1 MTDQA
6 EMSPQDMANTSE
18 LTIAS
23 HLAQR
28 LRELGVNEG
37 FGIVGDYVLKFVGSL
52 YEEGFS
58 VLNTT
63 DEQGAGFAADA
74 YARVRGFGVVVC
86 TYGVGGLKLANATA
100 NAWSERV
107 PLLVVSGAP
116 GISERENDPM
126 LHHRVKDFD
135 TQLRVFQDLT
145 CAQGVLGNTHT
156 AADEIDRVISV
167 MVSEQRPGYLE
178 VPRDMVAQAIEP
190 PESPLRFH
198 LPTVDEAALRHA
210 VGDVMSH
217 LRGAQTVVIH
227 AGAMVER
234 RKLSDSLFRLATS
247 SGIPVATSSLARGVF
262 PERHELGLGVYLGA
276 LSPENVVRRVENAD
290 VLLSLGVLQTDL
302 TLGAFTAHID
312 HERYIL
318 ATDTDV
324 TVGYSTYRDVPLW
337 AFIPALADAI
347 EGESISVDH
356 SPIPAHG
363 PYVPSDE
370 APSVS
375 DVVHAIEIHLDERHS
390 LLLDPGEALFSAVD
404 MRVPTYAHASA
415 YYATMG
421 YAVPAALG
429 VGKADPQRRPVVVV
443 GDGAFIMTG
452 LEAAACAYN
461 GVPAIVIVLDNS
473 GYGTQRP
480 IMDGPF
486 NDIPVMAVDRLPET
500 FGTGRGFDVKTRA
513 ELDDVLRQA
522 VESNELCILRVHLPK
537 DGRSA
542 ALERLGQALRAR
554 A

>member
-1 MTDQA
+1 MTEIQ
-6 EMSPQDMANTSE
+6 E
-18 LTIAS
+18 LTIAR
-23 HLAQR
+23 HLTQR
-28 LRELGVNEG
+28 LHELSVSEG
-37 FGIVGDYVLKFVGSL
+37 FGIVGDYVLKFVGTL
-52 YEEGFS
+52 HEAGMP

-74 YARVRGFGVVVC
+74 YARVRGFGMVVC

-145 CAQGVLGNTHT
+145 CAQAVLGNAHA
-156 AADEIDRVISV
+156 AADEIDRVMAC

-178 VPRDMVAQAIEP
+178 VPRDMISQVIAP
-190 PESPLRFH
+190 PESSLHVHVP
-198 LPTVDEAALRHA
+198 PVDEAALRHA
-210 VGDVMSH
+210 VGDVVAH
-217 LRGAQTVVIH
+217 LRDASTAVIH

-234 RKLSDSLFRLATS
+234 RKLSESLYRLATT

-276 LSPENVVRRVENAD
+276 LSPEHVVRRVEDAD

-337 AFIPALADAI
+337 AFIPALADALD
-347 EGESISVDH
+347 GESISVDH
-356 SPIPAHG
+356 SPLPTHENF
-363 PYVPSDE
+363 VPSDD
-370 APSVS
+370 APTVS
-375 DVVHAIEIHLDERHS
+375 DVVHAIEIHLDGRHS

-429 VGKADPQRRPVVVV
+429 VGKADPDRRPVVVV
-443 GDGAFIMTG
+443 GDGAFVMTG

-461 GVPAIVIVLDNS
+461 GVPAIIVVLDNS

-486 NDIPVMAVDRLPET
+486 NDIPAIAVERLPEA
-500 FGTGRGFDVKTRA
+500 FGTGRGFDVRTRA
-513 ELDDVLRQA
+513 ELDDALHQA
-522 VESNELCILRVHLPK
+522 VDSDELCILRVHLPK

-542 ALERLGQALRAR
+542 ALERLGEALRSR

>member
-1 MTDQA
+1 MTEFQ
-6 EMSPQDMANTSE
+6 E
-18 LTIAS
+18 LTIAR
-23 HLAQR
+23 HLTQR
-28 LRELGVNEG
+28 LHELSVSEG
-37 FGIVGDYVLKFVGSL
+37 FGIVGDYVLKFVGTL
-52 YEEGFS
+52 HEAGMP

-74 YARVRGFGVVVC
+74 YARVRGFGMVIC

-145 CAQGVLGNTHT
+145 CDQAVLGNAHA
-156 AADEIDRVISV
+156 AADEIDRVMAC

-178 VPRDMVAQAIEP
+178 VPRDMVTQVIAP
-190 PESPLRFH
+190 PESSLHVHVP
-198 LPTVDEAALRHA
+198 PVDEAALRHA
-210 VGDVMSH
+210 VGDVMAH
-217 LRGAQTVVIH
+217 LRDASTAVIH

-234 RKLSDSLFRLATS
+234 RKLSKALYRLATT
-247 SGIPVATSSLARGVF
+247 SGIPVASSSLARGVF

-276 LSPENVVRRVENAD
+276 LSPEHVVRRVEDAD

-337 AFIPALADAI
+337 AFIPALADALD
-347 EGESISVDH
+347 GESISVGH
-356 SPIPAHG
+356 SPLPTHENF
-363 PYVPSDE
+363 VPSDD
-370 APSVS
+370 ACTVS

-429 VGKADPQRRPVVVV
+429 VGKADPDRRPVVVV
-443 GDGAFIMTG
+443 GDGAFVMTG

-461 GVPAIVIVLDNS
+461 GVPAIIVVLDNS

-486 NDIPVMAVDRLPET
+486 NDIPAIAVERLPEA
-500 FGTGRGFDVKTRA
+500 FGTGCGFDVRTRA
-513 ELDDVLRQA
+513 ELDDALHEA
-522 VESNELCILRVHLPK
+522 VDSDELCILRVHLPK

-542 ALERLGQALRAR
+542 ALERLGEALRAR

>member
-1 MTDQA
+1 MTSVKD
-6 EMSPQDMANTSE
+6 
-18 LTIAS
+18 LTIAG
-23 HLAQR
+23 HLVQR
-28 LRELGVNEG
+28 LHELNVTEG

-52 YEEGFS
+52 DAEGFP

-74 YARVRGFGVVVC
+74 YARVRGLGVVVC
-86 TYGVGGLKLANATA
+86 TYGVGGLKLANTTA
-100 NAWSERV
+100 GAWAERV

-116 GISERENDPM
+116 GISEREGNPM

-145 CAQGVLGNTHT
+145 CAQAVLGNGHV
-156 AADEIDRVISV
+156 AADEIDRVLATII
-167 MVSEQRPGYLE
+167 SEQRPGYLE
-178 VPRDMVAQAIEP
+178 VPRDMVNHVIEP
-190 PESPLRFH
+190 AESSLAIH
-198 LPTVDEAALRHA
+198 LPPLDEAAMQHA
-210 VGDVMSH
+210 IADVVGH
-217 LRGAQTVVIH
+217 LRDARTAVIH

-234 RKLSDSLFRLATS
+234 RKVVGSLYRLATQ
-247 SGIPVATSSLARGVF
+247 SGIPVATSSLGRGVF

-276 LSPENVVRRVENAD
+276 LSPESVVKRVEDAH

-318 ATDTDV
+318 CTDTDV

-337 AFIPALADAI
+337 AFLPALADAL

-356 SPIPAHG
+356 SPIPAHE
-363 PYVPSDE
+363 PFVPSDD
-370 APSVS
+370 PLTVS
-375 DVVHAIEIHLDERHS
+375 DVVHGIEVHTDERHS
-390 LLLDPGEALFSAVD
+390 LLLDPGEALFSSVD

-429 VGKADPQRRPVVVV
+429 VGKADPDRRPVVVV
-443 GDGAFIMTG
+443 GDGAFVMTG

-461 GVPAIVIVLDNS
+461 SVPAIIIVLDNS

-480 IMDGPF
+480 IMDGTF
-486 NDIPVMAVDRLPET
+486 NDIPMMAFDRLPEA

-513 ELDDVLRQA
+513 ELDHALREA
-522 VESNELCILRVHLPK
+522 VACNELCILRVRLPK
-537 DGRSA
+537 DGRSP
-542 ALERLGQALRAR
+542 ALERLGEALRSR

>member
-1 MTDQA
+1 MTNSQ
-6 EMSPQDMANTSE
+6 E
-18 LTIAS
+18 LTIAR

-28 LRELGVNEG
+28 LREFDVTEG
-37 FGIVGDYVLKFVGSL
+37 FGIVGDYVLKFVDAL
-52 YEEGFS
+52 DHEGFR

-74 YARVRGFGVVVC
+74 YARVRGFGAVVC

-135 TQLRVFQDLT
+135 TQFRVFQDLT
-145 CAQGVLGNTHT
+145 CAQAILGTTHSV
-156 AADEIDRVISV
+156 ADEIDRVMAH

-178 VPRDMVAQAIEP
+178 VPRDMVSQVISR
-190 PESPLRFH
+190 PESAMSSHRPL
-198 LPTVDEAALRHA
+198 LDEQALRHA
-210 VGDVMSH
+210 LADVVQQ
-217 LRGAQTVVIH
+217 LRDARTAVIH
-227 AGAMVER
+227 AGAMVQR
-234 RKLSDSLFRLATS
+234 RGLVDSLYELATA

-262 PERHELGLGVYLGA
+262 PERHDLGLGVYLGA
-276 LSPENVVRRVENAD
+276 LSPAHIVSRVEGAD

-312 HERYIL
+312 HEHEIL

-324 TVGYSTYRDVPLW
+324 TVGYRTYQDVPLW
-337 AFIPALADAI
+337 AFIPALTQALHGDSLSLTHTPLPQDEPFVPSADAP
-347 EGESISVDH
+347 EV
-356 SPIPAHG
+356 A
-363 PYVPSDE
+363 
-370 APSVS
+370 
-375 DVVHAIEIHLDERHS
+375 DVVHAIEVHLDERHC

-429 VGKADPQRRPVVVV
+429 VGRADPDRRPVVVV
-443 GDGAFIMTG
+443 GDGAFVMTG

-461 GVPAIVIVLDNS
+461 DVPAIIIVLDNS

-486 NDIPVMAVDRLPET
+486 NDIPVMAVDRLPAV

-513 ELDDVLRQA
+513 ELDEALGQA
-522 VESNELCILRVHLPK
+522 VDSDELCILRVHLPK
-537 DGRSA
+537 EGRSP
-542 ALERLGQALRAR
+542 ALERLGEALRAR

>member
-1 MTDQA
+1 MT
-6 EMSPQDMANTSE
+6 
-18 LTIAS
+18 
-23 HLAQR
+23 
-28 LRELGVNEG
+28 EG
-37 FGIVGDYVLKFVGSL
+37 FGIVGDYVLKFVGAL
-52 YEEGFS
+52 DAEGFP
-58 VLNTT
+58 VLITT

-100 NAWSERV
+100 GAWSERV

-116 GISERENDPM
+116 GMAERENDPM

-135 TQLRVFQDLT
+135 TQLRVFEDLT
-145 CAQGVLGNTHT
+145 CAQAVLGNAHA
-156 AADEIDRVISV
+156 AADEIDRVMAC

-178 VPRDMVAQAIEP
+178 VPRDMIAHVIEP
-190 PESPLRFH
+190 PESPLHVH
-198 LPTVDEAALRHA
+198 LPSVDEAALRHA
-210 VGDVMSH
+210 LDDVVSH
-217 LRGAQTVVIH
+217 LRDARTAVIH

-234 RKLSDSLFRLATS
+234 RKLTESLFRLATTA
-247 SGIPVATSSLARGVF
+247 GIPVATSSLARGVF
-262 PERHELGLGVYLGA
+262 PERHDLGLGVYLGA
-276 LSPENVVRRVENAD
+276 LSPEHVVRRVEDAD

-324 TVGYSTYRDVPLW
+324 TVGYSTYHDVPLW
-337 AFIPALADAI
+337 AFLPALADALD
-347 EGESISVDH
+347 GETISVDH
-356 SPIPAHG
+356 SPLPSHE
-363 PYVPSDE
+363 PFVPSDD
-370 APSVS
+370 ALTVS
-375 DVVHAIEIHLDERHS
+375 DVVHGIEVHLDERHS

-429 VGKADPQRRPVVVV
+429 VGKADPDHRPVVVV
-443 GDGAFIMTG
+443 GDGAFVMTG
-452 LEAAACAYN
+452 LEAASCAFN
-461 GVPAIVIVLDNS
+461 GVPAIIIVLDNS

-486 NDIPVMAVDRLPET
+486 NDIPSIAVDRLPEA

-513 ELDDVLRQA
+513 DLDDALRQA
-522 VESNELCILRVHLPK
+522 VDSDELCILRVRLPK

-542 ALERLGQALRAR
+542 ALERLGEALRAR

>member
-1 MTDQA
+1 MT
-6 EMSPQDMANTSE
+6 
-18 LTIAS
+18 
-23 HLAQR
+23 
-28 LRELGVNEG
+28 EG
-37 FGIVGDYVLKFVGSL
+37 FGIVGDYVLKFVGAL
-52 YEEGFS
+52 DAEGFP
-58 VLNTT
+58 VLITT

-100 NAWSERV
+100 GAWSERV

-116 GISERENDPM
+116 GMAERENDPM

-135 TQLRVFQDLT
+135 TQLRVFEDLT
-145 CAQGVLGNTHT
+145 CAQAVLGNAHA
-156 AADEIDRVISV
+156 AADEIDRVMAC

-178 VPRDMVAQAIEP
+178 VPRDMIAHVIEP
-190 PESPLRFH
+190 PESPLHVH
-198 LPTVDEAALRHA
+198 LPSVDETALRHA
-210 VGDVMSH
+210 VDDVVSH
-217 LRGAQTVVIH
+217 LRDARTAVIH

-234 RKLSDSLFRLATS
+234 RKLTESLFRLATTA
-247 SGIPVATSSLARGVF
+247 GIPVATSSLARGVF

-276 LSPENVVRRVENAD
+276 LSPENVVRRVEDAD

-324 TVGYSTYRDVPLW
+324 TVGYSTYHDVPLW
-337 AFIPALADAI
+337 AFLPALGDALA
-347 EGESISVDH
+347 GETISVDH
-356 SPIPAHG
+356 SPLPSHE
-363 PYVPSDE
+363 PFVPSDD
-370 APSVS
+370 ALTVS
-375 DVVHAIEIHLDERHS
+375 DVVHGIEFHLDERHS

-429 VGKADPQRRPVVVV
+429 VGKADPDHRPVVVV
-443 GDGAFIMTG
+443 GDGAFVMTG
-452 LEAAACAYN
+452 LEAASCAFN
-461 GVPAIVIVLDNS
+461 GVPAIIIVLDNS

-486 NDIPVMAVDRLPET
+486 NDIPTIAVDRLPEA

-513 ELDDVLRQA
+513 DLDDALRQA
-522 VESNELCILRVHLPK
+522 VDSNELCILRVRLPK

-542 ALERLGQALRAR
+542 ALERLGEALRAR

>member
-1 MTDQA
+1 MTSGH
-6 EMSPQDMANTSE
+6 EP
-18 LTIAS
+18 TIAS
-23 HLAQR
+23 HLVQR
-28 LRELGVNEG
+28 LRESGVTEG
-37 FGIVGDYVLKFVGSL
+37 FGIVGDYVLKFVGAL
-52 YEEGFS
+52 DVEGFP
-58 VLNTT
+58 VLIST

-74 YARVRGFGVVVC
+74 YARVRGLGVVVC

-100 NAWSERV
+100 GAWSERV

-116 GISERENDPM
+116 GIGERENDPM

-145 CAQGVLGNTHT
+145 CAQAVLGNAHS
-156 AADEIDRVISV
+156 AADEIDRVLAH
-167 MVSEQRPGYLE
+167 MLSEQRPGYLE
-178 VPRDMVAQAIEP
+178 VPRDMVGQVIESAGP
-190 PESPLRFH
+190 SISVH
-198 LPTVDEAALRHA
+198 LPPVDQEALKHA
-210 VGDVMSH
+210 VGDVVSH
-217 LRGAQTVVIH
+217 LRDARTAAIH

-234 RKLSDSLFRLATS
+234 RKLSEPLHRLATT

-262 PERHELGLGVYLGA
+262 PERHDLGLGVYLGA
-276 LSPENVVRRVENAD
+276 LSPEHVVRRVEDAD

-302 TLGAFTAHID
+302 TLGAFTAKID

-324 TVGYSTYRDVPLW
+324 TVGYCTYRDVPLW
-337 AFIPALADAI
+337 AFVPALADALETETI
-347 EGESISVDH
+347 NIDH
-356 SPIPAHG
+356 EPIPAHE
-363 PYVPSDE
+363 PFVPSN
-370 APSVS
+370 AQPKVS
-375 DVVHAIEIHLDERHS
+375 DVVHAIETHLDERHS

-429 VGKADPQRRPVVVV
+429 IGKADPDRRPVVVV
-443 GDGAFIMTG
+443 GDGAFVMTG
-452 LEAAACAYN
+452 LESAACAYN
-461 GVPAIVIVLDNS
+461 GVPAIIIVLDNS

-486 NDIPVMAVDRLPET
+486 NDIPAIAVEKLPEA
-500 FGTGRGFDVKTRA
+500 FGTGRGFAVTTRA
-513 ELDDVLRQA
+513 ELDDALSRA
-522 VESNELCILRVHLPK
+522 VASDELCIIRVQLPK

-542 ALERLGQALRAR
+542 ALERLGEALRAR

>member
-1 MTDQA
+1 
-6 EMSPQDMANTSE
+6 MAKTSE
-18 LTIAS
+18 PTIAS
-23 HLAQR
+23 HLTRR
-28 LRELGVNEG
+28 LREFGVEEG
-37 FGIVGDYVLKFVGSL
+37 FGIVGDYVLRFVGSL

-58 VLNTT
+58 ILNTT

-107 PLLVVSGAP
+107 PMLVVSGAP

-135 TQLRVFQDLT
+135 TQLHVFQDLT
-145 CAQGVLGNTHT
+145 CAQAVLGNVR
-156 AADEIDRVISV
+156 AAASEIDRVMAC

-178 VPRDMVAQAIEP
+178 IPRDMVGQVISA
-190 PESPLRFH
+190 PESSINIHMP
-198 LPTVDEAALRHA
+198 PVDEAALRHA
-210 VGDVMSH
+210 VDDVVSH
-217 LRGAQTVVIH
+217 LRDSKTAAIH

-234 RKLSDSLFRLATS
+234 RRLGDSLYRLATN

-276 LSPENVVRRVENAD
+276 LSPENVVRRVEDAD

-337 AFIPALADAI
+337 AFIPALADAL
-347 EGESISVDH
+347 ETESLSIAHD
-356 SPIPAHG
+356 PIAAHG
-363 PYVPSDE
+363 PYVPSDD
-370 APSVS
+370 AVLVS

-429 VGKADPQRRPVVVV
+429 VGKADPERRPVVVV
-443 GDGAFIMTG
+443 GDGAFVMTG

-461 GVPAIVIVLDNS
+461 GVSAIVIVLDNS

-486 NDIPVMAVDRLPET
+486 NDIPTMAVDRLPET
-500 FGTGRGFDVKTRA
+500 FGTGRGFDVRTRA
-513 ELDDVLRQA
+513 ELDGALRQA
-522 VESNELCILRVHLPK
+522 VDSDELCILRVHLPRE
-537 DGRSA
+537 GRSA
-542 ALERLGQALRAR
+542 ALERLGEALRAH

>member
-1 MTDQA
+1 MTGN
-6 EMSPQDMANTSE
+6 QD
-18 LTIAS
+18 LTIAR
-23 HLAQR
+23 HLTQR
-28 LRELGVNEG
+28 LREFGVTEG
-37 FGIVGDYVLKFVGSL
+37 FGIVGDYVLKFVGAL
-52 YEEGFS
+52 DAEGFP
-58 VLNTT
+58 VRITT

-100 NAWSERV
+100 GAWSERV

-116 GISERENDPM
+116 GMAERENDPM

-135 TQLRVFQDLT
+135 TQLRVFEDLT
-145 CAQGVLGNTHT
+145 CAQAVLGNAHA
-156 AADEIDRVISV
+156 AADEIDRVMAC

-178 VPRDMVAQAIEP
+178 VPRDMIAHAIEP
-190 PESPLRFH
+190 PESPLHIH
-198 LPTVDEAALRHA
+198 LPPVDEAALRHA
-210 VGDVMSH
+210 LDDVVSH
-217 LRGAQTVVIH
+217 LRDARTAVIH

-234 RKLSDSLFRLATS
+234 RKLTESLFRLATTA
-247 SGIPVATSSLARGVF
+247 GIPVATSSLARGVF
-262 PERHELGLGVYLGA
+262 PERHDLGLGVYLGA
-276 LSPENVVRRVENAD
+276 LSPEHVVRRVEDAD

-324 TVGYSTYRDVPLW
+324 TVGYSTYHDVPLW
-337 AFIPALADAI
+337 AFVPALADALD
-347 EGESISVDH
+347 GETISVDH
-356 SPIPAHG
+356 SPLPTHE
-363 PYVPSDE
+363 PFVPSDD
-370 APSVS
+370 ALTVS
-375 DVVHAIEIHLDERHS
+375 DVVHGIEVHLDERHS

-429 VGKADPQRRPVVVV
+429 VGKADPDHRPVVVV
-443 GDGAFIMTG
+443 GDGAFVMTG
-452 LEAAACAYN
+452 LEAASCAFN
-461 GVPAIVIVLDNS
+461 GVPAIIIVLDNS

-486 NDIPVMAVDRLPET
+486 NDIPTIAVDRLPEA
-500 FGTGRGFDVKTRA
+500 FGTGRGFDVQTRA
-513 ELDDVLRQA
+513 DLDDALRQA
-522 VESNELCILRVHLPK
+522 VDSDELCILRVRLPK

-542 ALERLGQALRAR
+542 ALERLGEALRAR

>member
-1 MTDQA
+1 MTNSQ
-6 EMSPQDMANTSE
+6 ES
-18 LTIAS
+18 TIAR

-28 LRELGVNEG
+28 LREFDVTEG
-37 FGIVGDYVLKFVGSL
+37 FGIVGDYVLKFVDALDG
-52 YEEGFS
+52 EGFR

-135 TQLRVFQDLT
+135 TQFRVFQDLT
-145 CAQGVLGNTHT
+145 CAQAILGSTHSV
-156 AADEIDRVISV
+156 ADEIDRVMEC

-178 VPRDMVAQAIEP
+178 VPRDMVSQVISP
-190 PESPLRFH
+190 PESALSIHRPV
-198 LPTVDEAALRHA
+198 VDEQALRHA
-210 VGDVMSH
+210 LADVVGQ
-217 LRGAQTVVIH
+217 LRDARTAVIH
-227 AGAMVER
+227 AGAMVQR
-234 RKLSDSLFRLATS
+234 RGLVDSLYELATA

-262 PERHELGLGVYLGA
+262 PERHDLGLGVYLGA
-276 LSPENVVRRVENAD
+276 LSPANIVSRVEDAD

-312 HERYIL
+312 HEREIL

-324 TVGYSTYRDVPLW
+324 TVGYRTYRDVPLW
-337 AFIPALADAI
+337 AFIPALRQALQGESLSLTHTPLPEDEPFTPSADAP
-347 EGESISVDH
+347 EV
-356 SPIPAHG
+356 A
-363 PYVPSDE
+363 
-370 APSVS
+370 
-375 DVVHAIEIHLDERHS
+375 DVVHAIEVHLDERHC

-429 VGKADPQRRPVVVV
+429 VGRADPDRRPVVVV
-443 GDGAFIMTG
+443 GDGAFVMTG

-461 GVPAIVIVLDNS
+461 DVPAIIIVLDNS

-486 NDIPVMAVDRLPET
+486 NDIPVMAVDRLPAA
-500 FGTGRGFDVKTRA
+500 FGTGRGFDVHTRS
-513 ELDDVLRQA
+513 ELDEALGQA
-522 VESNELCILRVHLPK
+522 IDSDELCMLRVHLPK
-537 DGRSA
+537 DGRSP
-542 ALERLGQALRAR
+542 ALERLGEALRAR

>member
-1 MTDQA
+1 
-6 EMSPQDMANTSE
+6 MAKTSE
-18 LTIAS
+18 PTIAG
-23 HLAQR
+23 HLTRR
-28 LRELGVNEG
+28 LRELGVEEG
-37 FGIVGDYVLKFVGSL
+37 FGIVGDYVLRFVGSL
-52 YEEGFS
+52 FEEGFS
-58 VLNTT
+58 ILNTT

-107 PLLVVSGAP
+107 PMLVVSGAP

-145 CAQGVLGNTHT
+145 CAQAVLGNVR
-156 AADEIDRVISV
+156 AAASEIDRVMAC

-178 VPRDMVAQAIEP
+178 IPRDMVGQVISA
-190 PESPLRFH
+190 PESSINIHMP
-198 LPTVDEAALRHA
+198 PVDEAALRHA
-210 VGDVMSH
+210 VDDVVSH
-217 LRGAQTVVIH
+217 LRDSKTAAIH

-234 RKLSDSLFRLATS
+234 RRLGDSLYRLATN

-276 LSPENVVRRVENAD
+276 LSPENVVRRVEDAD

-337 AFIPALADAI
+337 AFIPALADAL
-347 EGESISVDH
+347 ETESLSIAHD
-356 SPIPAHG
+356 PIAAHG
-363 PYVPSDE
+363 PYVPSDD
-370 APSVS
+370 AVLVS

-429 VGKADPQRRPVVVV
+429 VGKADPERRPVVVV
-443 GDGAFIMTG
+443 GDGAFVMTG

-461 GVPAIVIVLDNS
+461 GVSAIVIVLDNS

-486 NDIPVMAVDRLPET
+486 NDIPTMAVDRLPET
-500 FGTGRGFDVKTRA
+500 FGTGRGFDVRTRA
-513 ELDDVLRQA
+513 ELDGALRQA
-522 VESNELCILRVHLPK
+522 VDSDELCILRVHLPRE
-537 DGRSA
+537 GRSA
-542 ALERLGQALRAR
+542 ALERLGEALRAH

>member
-1 MTDQA
+1 
-6 EMSPQDMANTSE
+6 MSTKQD
-18 LTIAS
+18 LTIAR
-23 HLAQR
+23 HLVQR
-28 LRELGVNEG
+28 LREFGVTEG
-37 FGIVGDYVLKFVGSL
+37 FGIVGDYVLKFVGAIDA
-52 YEEGFS
+52 EGFP
-58 VLNTT
+58 VLITT

-74 YARVRGFGVVVC
+74 YARVRGFGVVFC

-100 NAWSERV
+100 GAWSERV

-116 GISERENDPM
+116 GIAERENDPM

-145 CAQGVLGNTHT
+145 CAQAVVRHGHS
-156 AADEIDRVISV
+156 AADEIDGVLSQ
-167 MVSEQRPGYLE
+167 MVSQQRPGYLE
-178 VPRDMVAQAIEP
+178 IPRDMVNHSIEA
-190 PESPLRFH
+190 PES
-198 LPTVDEAALRHA
+198 ALRIQPPTLDKEALQHA
-210 VGDVMSH
+210 VEDVVSH
-217 LRGAQTVVIH
+217 LKDARTAVIH
-227 AGAMVER
+227 AGAMIER
-234 RKLSDSLFRLATS
+234 RKLTAPLHRLATTA
-247 SGIPVATSSLARGVF
+247 GIPVATSSLARGVF

-276 LSPENVVRRVENAD
+276 LSPERVVRRVEDAD

-324 TVGYSTYRDVPLW
+324 TVGYCTYRDVPLW
-337 AFIPALADAI
+337 AFIPALADAL
-347 EGESISVDH
+347 ERETISVDH
-356 SPIPAHG
+356 SPLPGHEEFT
-363 PYVPSDE
+363 PSDDP
-370 APSVS
+370 PSVS
-375 DVVHAIEIHLDERHS
+375 DVVHAIEVHLDERHS

-429 VGKADPQRRPVVVV
+429 VGKADPDHRPVVVV
-443 GDGAFIMTG
+443 GDGAFVMTG
-452 LEAAACAYN
+452 LEAASCAFN
-461 GVPAIVIVLDNS
+461 GVPAIIIVLDNS

-486 NDIPVMAVDRLPET
+486 NDIPSIAVDRLPEA
-500 FGTGRGFDVKTRA
+500 FGTGRGFDVTTRR
-513 ELDDVLRQA
+513 ELDEALRQS
-522 VESNELCILRVHLPK
+522 VDSDELCILRVRLPK

-542 ALERLGQALRAR
+542 ALERLGEALRAK

>member
-1 MTDQA
+1 M
-6 EMSPQDMANTSE
+6 P
-18 LTIAS
+18 
-23 HLAQR
+23 
-28 LRELGVNEG
+28 
-37 FGIVGDYVLKFVGSL
+37 
-52 YEEGFS
+52 

-74 YARVRGFGVVVC
+74 YARVRGFGLVVC

-116 GISERENDPM
+116 GIGERENDPM

-145 CAQGVLGNTHT
+145 CAQAVLGNAHS
-156 AADEIDRVISV
+156 AADEIDRVMAC
-167 MVSEQRPGYLE
+167 MVSEQHPGYLE
-178 VPRDMVAQAIEP
+178 VPRDMITQIIEP
-190 PESPLRFH
+190 PESPLHVH
-198 LPTVDEAALRHA
+198 LPPVDEAAMRHA
-210 VGDVMSH
+210 VGDVVAH
-217 LRGAQTVVIH
+217 LRDAHTAVIH

-234 RKLSDSLFRLATS
+234 RKLSESLYRLATA

-276 LSPENVVRRVENAD
+276 HSPEYVVRRVEDAD

-337 AFIPALADAI
+337 AFVPALAEALTRETI
-347 EGESISVDH
+347 SIDH
-356 SPIPAHG
+356 TPLPAHE
-363 PYVPSDE
+363 PFVRSDE
-370 APSVS
+370 SPTVA
-375 DVVHAIEIHLDERHS
+375 DVVHAIDVHLDERHS

-429 VGKADPQRRPVVVV
+429 VGKGDPDRRPVVVV
-443 GDGAFIMTG
+443 GDGAFVMTG

-461 GVPAIVIVLDNS
+461 GVAAIIIVLDNS

-486 NDIPVMAVDRLPET
+486 NDIPSMAVDRLT
-500 FGTGRGFDVKTRA
+500 DVFGTGRGFDVKTRA
-513 ELDDVLRQA
+513 ELDDALQQA
-522 VESNELCILRVHLPK
+522 VDSDELCILRVRLPK

-542 ALERLGQALRAR
+542 ALERLGEALRAR